1 MRKYGKYLPKLTHVS
16 PRKKST
22 LFFIMV
28 TTAYIILW
36 KAMLFY
42 PGLYPKSGLLMQVL
56 AIIREI
62 DSTGLDRDNGQV
74 IDLSDFYRMMD
85 VQISENNEAEEA

>member
-1 MRKYGKYLPKLTHVS
+1 
-16 PRKKST
+16 
-22 LFFIMV
+22 
-28 TTAYIILW
+28 
-36 KAMLFY
+36 MLFY

>member
-1 MRKYGKYLPKLTHVS
+1 
-16 PRKKST
+16 
-22 LFFIMV
+22 
-28 TTAYIILW
+28 
-36 KAMLFY
+36 MLFY
-42 PGLYPKSGLLMQVL
+42 PGLYPKSGLFMQVL
-56 AIIREI
+56 TIIREI